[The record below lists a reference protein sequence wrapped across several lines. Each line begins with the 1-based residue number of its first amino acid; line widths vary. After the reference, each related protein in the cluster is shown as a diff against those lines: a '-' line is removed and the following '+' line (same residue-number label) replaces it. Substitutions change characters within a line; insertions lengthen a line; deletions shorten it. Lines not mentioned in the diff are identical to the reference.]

1 MINLINN
8 DCLNVMDSFIENGIK
23 YDCIFTSPPYNSKR
37 FKKYDNFKD
46 DYNCYYTFLKEVT
59 TKMLKVSDKVIF
71 NLQANYYNR
80 NDVYKFIGEY
90 SKNIQRIIIWNKS
103 NPAPSSLRNRLTN
116 AHEYFIVITN
126 GQTITT
132 NSVFVKDVI
141 NFPIN
146 SKKIKGH
153 SAVMN
158 EDVCRFFISEF
169 TSKEDNVL
177 DVFLGSGTTGVVCV
191 DLERNFTGIEMD
203 KDYYEIAKKRV
214 EEKKEEKDFIPL
226 TLFNTPN

>member
-1 MINLINN
+1 MIDLRLG
-8 DCLNVMDSFIENGIK
+8 DCLEVMDDFIKKSIK
-23 YDCIFTSPPYNSKR
+23 YDCVFTSPPYNSKR
-37 FKKYDNFKD
+37 FKKYKNFKD
-46 DYNCYYTFLKEVT
+46 DYNCYYTFLTTVT
-59 TKMLKVSDKVIF
+59 DKMLKLSDKVIF

-116 AHEYFIVITN
+116 AHEYFIVMTN
-126 GQTITT
+126 GQTIET
-132 NSVFVKDVI
+132 NSVYVKDVI

-146 SKKIKGH
+146 SKRIKGH

-169 TSKEDNVL
+169 TKKEDNVL
-177 DVFLGSGTTGVVCV
+177 DVFLGSGTTGIVCY
-191 DLERNFTGIEMD
+191 DLERNFTGVEMD
-203 KDYYEIAKKRV
+203 EEYFKIAEKRIK
-214 EEKKEEKDFIPL
+214 EKIKEKEFKPL
-226 TLFNTPN
+226 TLFN